1 MFKFLLAGLPCKPA
15 SIQIGVFMQNDEQ
28 SPELKRANLRMA
40 LCLGSV
46 AILSLVVAAIG
57 VSRMLSAGTF

>member
-1 MFKFLLAGLPCKPA
+1 
-15 SIQIGVFMQNDEQ
+15 MQNDEQ